1 METIK
6 ISFKKE
12 DLSDE
17 FELININNYYEKYV
31 RADPIFYYSKE
42 QNKID
47 FSLDS
52 LDWGNFFT
60 ARKLSDNFFIYF

>member
-52 LDWGNFFT
+52 LDWGDFFM
-60 ARKLSDNFFIYF
+60 ARKL